1 AEQHVARCS
10 DCWAVLS
17 ILHQLAMRDR
27 SAGADRMGALFGCGA
42 VQEEMYLLADST
54 AEEIGRRHPD
64 VARHLSSC
72 HACRG
77 RFGEILLVERAAAR
91 GELGL
96 PLVAREGPR
105 WREPHAAAG
114 QMVREAVGKLVVQ
127 LRRAGAAFTAVPDG
141 FLASPLAVPAGA
153 LRGSADERE
162 RPDELRLFQRVRFTL
177 AESDLFVEL
186 TLQPESRERV
196 GMVVHISGTGRPRL
210 AFNLREIQPDG
221 GSLLARHTM
230 VGGGRVLMRGLVP
243 GQYLLE
249 VEEKQES
256 RRHQVRFE
264 IEATA

>member
-1 AEQHVARCS
+1 
-10 DCWAVLS
+10 
-17 ILHQLAMRDR
+17 
-27 SAGADRMGALFGCGA
+27 
-42 VQEEMYLLADST
+42 
-54 AEEIGRRHPD
+54 
-64 VARHLSSC
+64 
-72 HACRG
+72 
-77 RFGEILLVERAAAR
+77 
-91 GELGL
+91 
-96 PLVAREGPR
+96 
-105 WREPHAAAG
+105 
-114 QMVREAVGKLVVQ
+114 MVREAVGKLVVQ